1 MLDNAEASLLKM
13 QNRIDNK
20 KLEDLRKASIPSPI
34 HAINYV
40 QLRSLRYYYLYGLL
54 LVPYA
59 IPKGARPIWVGSH
72 TDNILGEENDDEIV
86 ILEYPNHNTLL
97 DIFTSKYYESINGL
111 REKGCGA
118 Q

>member
-1 MLDNAEASLLKM
+1 LTIR
-13 QNRIDNK
+13 RIRGVKESIYSFFNPCHQLCPVEE
-20 KLEDLRKASIPSPI
+20 LEI
-34 HAINYV
+34 H
-40 QLRSLRYYYLYGLL
+40 LYGLL

-72 TDNILGEENDDEIV
+72 TDNILGEENDDGIV
-86 ILEYPNHNTLL
+86 ILEYPNHDTLL

-111 REKGCGA
+111 REKWVRRSMKSKILLPN